1 MQVLLSSFTP
11 SEMWA
16 RYCAL
21 LKCSVLFWAT
31 RIWRNAYCPQSMWSP
46 LHALVLFCRS
56 ILTLICV
63 CRCESCGA
71 VFHSECKV
79 KAVPCP
85 RCVRKELQKKQKSF
99 WRRLNM
105 DENFEESCN
114 MFELSYQNT
123 WVPQG
128 SGEPEES
135 LFPSCQL
142 KQSLSLARQKSFLQ
156 NNIWSSSAMNSSCQ
170 SNHKALS
177 ALDYQ
182 WLNCILHWSS
192 AASSHA
198 KHGLLEMLY
207 V

>member
-1 MQVLLSSFTP
+1 MLVNKKISINPSKNFCLWSRSAGTDSQQLQMDTSQLILVVLSSFTP
-11 SEMWA
+11 AEVWA
-16 RYCAL
+16 SVFYNSTL
-21 LKCSVLFWAT
+21 LKHSTLWAT
-31 RIWRNAYCPQSMWSP
+31 RTVWRNVCCQQSMWSP
-46 LHALVLFCRS
+46 LHALVLFCHS

-123 WVPQG
+123 WVP
-128 SGEPEES
+128 
-135 LFPSCQL
+135 
-142 KQSLSLARQKSFLQ
+142 
-156 NNIWSSSAMNSSCQ
+156 
-170 SNHKALS
+170 
-177 ALDYQ
+177 
-182 WLNCILHWSS
+182 
-192 AASSHA
+192 
-198 KHGLLEMLY
+198 
-207 V
+207 

>member
-1 MQVLLSSFTP
+1 MALHQQRCGQDSVFYISI
-11 SEMWA
+11 
-16 RYCAL
+16 L
-21 LKCSVLFWAT
+21 LKHSALWAT
-31 RIWRNAYCPQSMWSP
+31 RTVWRNIYCSQSMWSP
-46 LHALVLFCRS
+46 LHALVLFCHS
-56 ILTLICV
+56 ILTLIFV

-128 SGEPEES
+128 GGQPDKNP
-135 LFPSCQL
+135 FPSCQL
-142 KQSLSLARQKSFLQ
+142 KQLLSQAEIFLQ
-156 NNIWSSSAMNSSCQ
+156 NNIWPSSSVNSSCQ
-170 SNHKALS
+170 SVHKALL
-177 ALDYQ
+177 ALKYQ
-182 WLNCILHWSS
+182 WLNCVLRWSP
-192 AASSHA
+192 ATSSHT
-198 KHGLLEMLY
+198 KCGLLEML
-207 V
+207 